1 MQVFAND
8 IDVTSYVSKN
18 SIRITEQLNNRANTC
33 SFTLDNY
40 DISEGAKIEVFET
53 FVLRAQASSWQ
64 AVLNVSDTFEFE
76 NKFKA
81 GDEILLRIKEAS
93 EVFVT
98 ILSVDHTAKT
108 INLTANLAATIPV
121 GSQCWRIVFSGV
133 TQKNPNQEIWTSGSF
148 SYKITATDWTKI
160 FDAKNIADTFEN
172 QYSREMIG
180 RVLYGFVANDTESTL
195 DLFESAWTES
205 GVALAMSAD
214 ATDRIQ
220 GTNSMQTGTSGS
232 WTALWTK
239 TISSVDIS
247 AMTRIRFWFKIS
259 EDYWSSVTSLKFR
272 VGSDSSN
279 YYEYS
284 TAWVWVNNEDCWNFD
299 SFDIARATVVG
310 TPDESAIEWIQIE
323 VVASATIPTGNL
335 HFDHAL
341 ASSGGFTIKNVIR
354 GDKKFSDVRVQY
366 KKPTV
371 FVENISKL
379 QNFFWFIDYERNI
392 HFFKSDATPAP
403 FWLTDSSENYA
414 DLNVTTDISQV
425 KNRQT
430 VRGWIA
436 VDSNLYTQDEITDW
450 EAESWRLDYP
460 AKTLRIYVDTTGT
473 WSSFVEK
480 TVWVENLDDP
490 ADFEYL
496 FNFSEKVVRRSTDT
510 VPPAWSIFRRT
521 YYPYKPIR
529 VRVINQVS
537 VDAMQLLLGGDGIF
551 DGAVINDSSIR
562 TFAEARTRGRAELD
576 AYANPIITAEFTTQQ
591 DGLKAGQ
598 VIHITDSSRWIDA
611 DFLIQ
616 SVTKWSRNDDRWT
629 YRVNCGSTMFWLI
642 EFFQL
647 LLAQAGKFEVDISE
661 IVDVVLN
668 QDETITFTP
677 SITFT
682 QKTAPFKA
690 TSNLTKWFDFIAES
704 GTFTTSWLMTS
715 SAWNTGWSMVEAWTE
730 VATVQFDTSARY
742 NAGKAMKMTT
752 TIGWSGQTLTVANFV
767 RIPATPSANYAL
779 SVWFEILTAL
789 TGSGGF
795 SVNVKEYAAITGGS
809 PLATTAIIASTK
821 TARDYNRSRQTFTT
835 NASTAFIEIEL
846 KIDNAVWTVS
856 VGELKL
862 EDLST
867 ESTSLPAVAS
877 FCETI

>member
-18 SIRITEQLNNRANTC
+18 SIRVTEQLNNRANTC
-33 SFTLDNY
+33 SFTVDDY

-76 NKFKA
+76 GKFQA

-108 INLTANLAATIPV
+108 ITLTANLVSTIPV

-133 TQKNPNQEIWTSGSF
+133 TQKNPNQEIWTTWNF

-160 FDAKNIADTFEN
+160 FDAKNIADTFED

-180 RVLYGFVANDTESTL
+180 RVLYGFVANDSETDL
-195 DLFESAWTES
+195 DLFESAWTQS
-205 GVALAMSAD
+205 GVALAMTAD

-239 TISSVDIS
+239 AISAVDIS

-310 TPDESAIEWIQIE
+310 TPVEAAIDWLQIE

-341 ASSGGFTIKNVIR
+341 VSSGGFTIKNVIR
-354 GDKKFSDVRVQY
+354 GDKKFTDVRVQY

-379 QNFFWFIDYERNI
+379 QNFFWFIDYERNV

-403 FWLTDSSENYA
+403 FSLTDSSENYA
-414 DLNVTTDISQV
+414 DLNVTTDISQI

-480 TVWVENLDDP
+480 TVGVENLDDP

-496 FNFSEKVVRRSTDT
+496 FNFSEKVVRKSTAT
-510 VPPAWSIFRRT
+510 TPPTWSIFRRT

-537 VDAMQLLLGGDGIF
+537 VDAMKLLLWGDGIF
-551 DGAVINDSSIR
+551 DGAVINDTSIR
-562 TFAEARTRGRAELD
+562 SFAEARTRGKAELS
-576 AYANPIITAEFTTQQ
+576 AYSNPIISADFTTQQ

-598 VIHITDSSRWIDA
+598 VIHITDSSRWIDT

-616 SVTKWSRNDDRWT
+616 SISKWSRNDDRWT
-629 YRVNCGSTMFWLI
+629 YKVNCGSTMFWLI

-677 SITFT
+677 VITFT

-704 GTFTTSWLMTS
+704 GTFTTSWIMK
-715 SAWNTGWSMVEAWTE
+715 SAVWNTGWSMVEAWTE
-730 VATVQFDTSARY
+730 VATVEFDASARY
-742 NAGKAMKMTT
+742 NAGKAMKLTT

-789 TGSGGF
+789 TGWGGF

-809 PLATTAIIASTK
+809 ILATTAIVASTK
-821 TARDYNRSRQTFTT
+821 TVRDYNRSRQTFTT